1 MGRLVGESRKILSI
15 AMAQTQIEQANSPS
29 ITTFTI
35 KAACRNNAIS
45 DTSLEASGRADWATS
60 AGFIGGILSSLET
73 LRERGAA
80 GSTAAIA
87 AASSPARHNPFWSL
101 GRPAEAYGLNQLP

>member
-1 MGRLVGESRKILSI
+1 
-15 AMAQTQIEQANSPS
+15 MAQTQIEQANSPS

-60 AGFIGGILSSLET
+60 AGFIGGILSSIKP

-80 GSTAAIA
+80 GPTAARARLYSRLRDIA
-87 AASSPARHNPFWSL
+87 RSGHL
-101 GRPAEAYGLNQLP
+101 GGPPKPTGLNPLPTCQNEGY

>member
-1 MGRLVGESRKILSI
+1 
-15 AMAQTQIEQANSPS
+15 MAQTQIEQANRPS

-60 AGFIGGILSSLET
+60 AGFIGGILSTIPT
-73 LRERGAA
+73 LRERGA
-80 GSTAAIA
+80 GSTAAHSRLYHRLREIA
-87 AASSPARHNPFWSL
+87 RSGDL
-101 GRPAEAYGLNQLP
+101 GGPPKPTGLHPLPTCQNEGY